1 MICHYYLCER
11 VCFQCVTNTATKA
24 EFFLETDNV
33 EFDRP
38 IESFI
43 QSMGASTCMH
53 SVYFAY
59 MVRGRG
65 GRSLKSKSKSNRS
78 KGRNVNKNLG
88 TYGIHI
94 CKHIVHVRHMSRL
107 CTKSIYLYTHR
118 IYRLL
123 AIFPNVF
130 DYLAFTILMRAEA
143 ERE

>member
-24 EFFLETDNV
+24 EFFSGDGQC
-33 EFDRP
+33 RS

-53 SVYFAY
+53 SVYFPY

-65 GRSLKSKSKSNRS
+65 GRSLKSKSKTNRS

-123 AIFPNVF
+123 AIFPSVF